1 MDCATWPAEERARWL
16 ALFDPN
22 RVDRLSL
29 WACRKESPW
38 VRETQYNCA
47 SVYSRYLECVR
58 RHGLPDVV
66 TPEGLHA
73 FIREAENRSSTAWTV
88 VGYIKALRSVMEL
101 VHPERRGEFLW
112 LKDRSEEHTSELQ
125 SLMRTSYAVSCLQ

>member
-1 MDCATWPAEERARWL
+1 MEVACATGPVEGRSRGL
-16 ALFDPN
+16 GLFVPKRGDL
-22 RVDRLSL
+22 LSL

-38 VRETQYNCA
+38 VRETQYNSA

-58 RHGLPDVV
+58 RHGLPDVG

-88 VGYIKALRSVMEL
+88 AGYIKALR
-101 VHPERRGEFLW
+101 
-112 LKDRSEEHTSELQ
+112 
-125 SLMRTSYAVSCLQ
+125 

>member
-1 MDCATWPAEERARWL
+1 MRMSDWSSDVCSSDLFVKMDCATWPAEERARWL

-88 VGYIKALRSVMEL
+88 AGSKIGRAHV
-101 VHPERRGEFLW
+101 
-112 LKDRSEEHTSELQ
+112 
-125 SLMRTSYAVSCLQ
+125 